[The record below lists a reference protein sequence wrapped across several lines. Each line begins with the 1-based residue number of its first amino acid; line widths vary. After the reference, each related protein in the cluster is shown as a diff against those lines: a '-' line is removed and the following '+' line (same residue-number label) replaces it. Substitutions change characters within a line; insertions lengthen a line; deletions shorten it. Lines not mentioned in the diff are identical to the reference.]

1 MFCQAVPQSV
11 PEFVSWSLTESASA
25 DSVDSGAFSALK
37 ETKQDMRVGKTYYC
51 FVRPVVINYVPDAKG
66 WMCYMHGLPDYVGQ
80 GDTSERAFEDL
91 SVQIHTAFQT
101 LVRKRPFEMD
111 GDERSR
117 WVRLTSVIDL
127 LYYRTTTPVTTYE
140 IGQVHR
146 DMIARP
152 HRIEW
157 ITGKSDLIEPQ
168 RVPGDLMGCPPGQWI
183 EAVVRRDPVDHS
195 II

>member
-1 MFCQAVPQSV
+1 MCYVH
-11 PEFVSWSLTESASA
+11 SLTE
-25 DSVDSGAFSALK
+25 
-37 ETKQDMRVGKTYYC
+37 
-51 FVRPVVINYVPDAKG
+51 
-66 WMCYMHGLPDYVGQ
+66 YVGQ
-80 GDTSERAFEDL
+80 GDTPTQAFEDL

-111 GDERSR
+111 EDERSR
-117 WVRLTSVIDL
+117 WVRLTGIIDL

-157 ITGKSDLIEPQ
+157 ITGKSYVIEPH

-183 EAVVRRDPVDHS
+183 EAVVRRDPMSHS
-195 II
+195 VIQIESIRKISLHIPNKSELKSAWETMPDAKLESDNWVW